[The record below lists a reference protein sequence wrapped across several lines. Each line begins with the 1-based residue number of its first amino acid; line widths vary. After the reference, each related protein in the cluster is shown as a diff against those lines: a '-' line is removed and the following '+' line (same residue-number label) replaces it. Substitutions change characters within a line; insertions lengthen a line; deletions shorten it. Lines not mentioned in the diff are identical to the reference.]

1 MGYICNAVFVGCTV
15 NLDALALFEVEKI
28 SGGRAMTP
36 ALQTLSCSLL
46 SMAETIGFYFPS
58 ITRGNV
64 GYMMIYVNLGLSLVQ
79 QSTWNRLLVWN
90 RLKIITLLVLYHTM
104 PYCIMLYHTISHF
117 TNLYHTLSHYIT
129 LHISHSDTA
138 PLFRDITSRWM
149 VHYLYCQCVE
159 WWFQMITSND
169 LVMCWMGWN
178 QQSDMK
184 DHCTHTCIYIYIY
197 TCVCGTCKLT
207 TGPRTRSLRIYLHII
222 IYIYIYT
229 FTFMLV

>member
-1 MGYICNAVFVGCTV
+1 MRYLLDV

-90 RLKIITLLVLYHTM
+90 RLKIITLLVLYNTM
-104 PYCIMLYHTISHF
+104 PYCIMLYHTISH
-117 TNLYHTLSHYIT
+117 YIT
-129 LHISHSDTA
+129 LYQSLPHFITLYHITY
-138 PLFRDITSRWM
+138 ITLTLPPCSVISQVGEWFITCTVNVWNDDSRW
-149 VHYLYCQCVE
+149 L
-159 WWFQMITSND
+159 
-169 LVMCWMGWN
+169 LVM
-178 QQSDMK
+178 
-184 DHCTHTCIYIYIY
+184 T
-197 TCVCGTCKLT
+197 
-207 TGPRTRSLRIYLHII
+207 
-222 IYIYIYT
+222 
-229 FTFMLV
+229 